1 MSASNVIVDC
11 MIIVLFTCITTVIL
25 LIREHELMSHET
37 DSGIAGLFFN
47 IYSFKLAKDQ
57 INTLNH
63 EKGYIKILEI
73 KLFLPFLAIILLLVK

>member
-1 MSASNVIVDC
+1 MRASNVIIDC
-11 MIIVLFTCITTVIL
+11 VIILLFTCITTVIL

-57 INTLNH
+57 INTLTVKTHAVFITNKSG
-63 EKGYIKILEI
+63 ESS
-73 KLFLPFLAIILLLVK
+73 FLN

>member
-1 MSASNVIVDC
+1 MRDPNVIIDC
-11 MIIVLFTCITTVIL
+11 VIIVLFTCITTVIL

-57 INTLNH
+57 INTLT
-63 EKGYIKILEI
+63 
-73 KLFLPFLAIILLLVK
+73 VKRF

>member
-1 MSASNVIVDC
+1 
-11 MIIVLFTCITTVIL
+11 
-25 LIREHELMSHET
+25 MSHET

-63 EKGYIKILEI
+63 SIFSRREVQVTSVLLENLQAVLAQILI
-73 KLFLPFLAIILLLVK
+73 F